1 MADLQRFCDE
11 LREKVSIVDVVGAKV
26 KLVRK
31 GREYQ
36 ACCPF
41 HNEKTPSFTVNE
53 SKGFYHCFGCGAH
66 GDIIKFEMEANNLS
80 FMEALEKLA
89 EKAGL
94 QVPRNSYVKPEEV
107 EKRNSLYDIM
117 ELACKFFEKSLRMPE
132 GARALD
138 YLAHRGFGDDII
150 QKFRLG
156 YAPNN
161 NGLKTYLSSKGVKEN
176 EMHELGLLTIPEDKT
191 RRPHDFFRD
200 RVMIP
205 IMDKRGKVI
214 AFGGRIM
221 GDGQPKYLN
230 SPETPVF
237 NKRRVLYNL
246 NYAKDAGYQEKKL
259 IICEGYMD
267 VIGMDKYGIH
277 YAVAPLG
284 TALTEDQIQEAWR
297 VVDVPTCCFDGDL
310 AGRRA
315 AVRSVDRVLPILKAG
330 NSLQYVFLTGAK
342 DPDEFLKTLGREAFD
357 KAISEV
363 VPLKDLIWQKN
374 IEGKDVSTPEQ
385 KALIEKNIKEEVAKI
400 TDETVRNYY
409 IQEMQDKIYNELG
422 KGASWRKRQQVMQEQ
437 TQQAPMY
444 RKNYGQ
450 KTRYFAPK
458 NDIPVYQA
466 PLATPKVHLD
476 ELGAR
481 YVVSALVLYPS
492 LIDEYEEK
500 LLNLNIKDSK
510 LNSLLENIIGINQ
523 EEKIA
528 DFEQMKAALQAR
540 GLQKQ
545 VEELL
550 EFKMLKMQNPNDVR
564 MRENLDKRILES
576 QLAQIDKEI
585 KDCMNEIQSSE
596 SFSDEVYKRFEF
608 LKKEKENLLAAQDFD

>member
-1 MADLQRFCDE
+1 MADLQKFCDE

-26 KLVRK
+26 KLIRK

-80 FMEALEKLA
+80 FMEAIEKLA

-94 QVPRNSYVKPEEV
+94 QVPRDSYAKPEEV

-117 ELACKFFEKSLRMPE
+117 DLACKFFEKSLRMPE
-132 GARALD
+132 GQRALD

-150 QKFRLG
+150 RKFRLG

-161 NGLKTYLSSKGVKEN
+161 NGLKTYLTSKGVNDKEMN
-176 EMHELGLLTIPEDKT
+176 ELGLLTIPEDKT

-230 SPETPVF
+230 SPETPIF
-237 NKRRVLYNL
+237 NKRRILYNL

-363 VPLKDLIWQKN
+363 TPLKDLLWQKN
-374 IEGKDVSTPEQ
+374 VDGIETSTPEQ
-385 KALIEKNIKEEVAKI
+385 KALVEKNIKEEVAKI
-400 TDETVRNYY
+400 ADETVRNYY

-422 KGASWRKRQQVMQEQ
+422 KGASWRKRQQTMQE
-437 TQQAPMY
+437 
-444 RKNYGQ
+444 KKSVYGQ
-450 KTRYFAPK
+450 KYRYDSK
-458 NDIPVYQA
+458 NNASIHQA
-466 PLATPKVHLD
+466 ALATPKVHLD
-476 ELGAR
+476 ELVAK

-500 LLNLNIKDSK
+500 IYNFNIKNQQ
-510 LNSLLENIIGINQ
+510 LNSLLENIIEINQ
-523 EEKIA
+523 EEKIE
-528 DFEQMKAALQAR
+528 DFAVMTEKLKAR
-540 GLQKQ
+540 GLQKS
-545 VEELL
+545 VDELL
-550 EFKMLKMQNPNDVR
+550 EFKMLKIQNPNDVH
-564 MRENLDKRILES
+564 MRENLDLRILES
-576 QLAQIDKEI
+576 QLKQLDAEI
-585 KDCMNEIQSSE
+585 KECLRVMETSE
-596 SFSDEVYKRFEF
+596 SLSDDIYKRYES

>member
-1 MADLQRFCDE
+1 MADLQKFCDE

-26 KLVRK
+26 KLIRK

-80 FMEALEKLA
+80 FMEAIEKLA

-94 QVPRNSYVKPEEV
+94 QVPRDSYAKPEEV

-117 ELACKFFEKSLRMPE
+117 DLACKFFEKSLRMPE
-132 GARALD
+132 GQRALD

-150 QKFRLG
+150 RKFRLG

-161 NGLKTYLSSKGVKEN
+161 NGLKTYLTSKGVNDKEMN
-176 EMHELGLLTIPEDKT
+176 ELGLLTIPEDKT

-230 SPETPVF
+230 SPETPIF
-237 NKRRVLYNL
+237 NKRRILYNL

-363 VPLKDLIWQKN
+363 TPLKDLLWQKN
-374 IEGKDVSTPEQ
+374 VDGIETSTPEQ
-385 KALIEKNIKEEVAKI
+385 KALVEKNIKEEVAKI
-400 TDETVRNYY
+400 ADETVRNYY

-422 KGASWRKRQQVMQEQ
+422 KGASWRKRQQTMQE
-437 TQQAPMY
+437 
-444 RKNYGQ
+444 KKSVYGQ
-450 KTRYFAPK
+450 KYRYDSK
-458 NDIPVYQA
+458 NNASIHQA
-466 PLATPKVHLD
+466 VLATPKVHLD
-476 ELGAR
+476 ELVAK

-500 LLNLNIKDSK
+500 IYNFNIKNQQLS
-510 LNSLLENIIGINQ
+510 SLLENIIEINQ
-523 EEKIA
+523 EEKIE
-528 DFEQMKAALQAR
+528 DFAVMTEKLKAR
-540 GLQKQ
+540 GLQKS
-545 VEELL
+545 VDELL
-550 EFKMLKMQNPNDVR
+550 EFKMLKIQNPNDVH
-564 MRENLDKRILES
+564 MRENLDLRILES
-576 QLAQIDKEI
+576 QLKQLDAEI
-585 KDCMNEIQSSE
+585 KECLRVMETSE
-596 SFSDEVYKRFEF
+596 SLSDDIYKRYES